1 MRSGSDVWQLR
12 SLPCVLFPLAVSV
25 TALHLSLLLRSD
37 TDRMLRVRCLECRT
51 LGMSPGDPRFIARNV
66 DSIYPVCLCSVPGL
80 PPPLWG
86 YRVTEWVVSGAILTT
101 RGDIRDQLTP
111 VCPVYTITH
120 LDPGLVTLNRLQWS
134 KDHQPQNVTRLWSLI
149 LSQLTGWMSDSR
161 RGLSLAWKLQTT
173 ASFFTTPETFPC
185 SGNILLPLVP
195 GQEDFAVKRF
205 SLKEKINRGGGKE
218 NYMILLIYEGVTK
231 SFSNLSDW
239 LRHSFQVKSSW
250 SLIDKTKQWNKNSSN
265 IFTQHLVM

>member
-1 MRSGSDVWQLR
+1 MCTLSSCCVSDCVTLVPIVTFWHWQNAASQMFRVQDTGNVTGWPPLHRSQCR
-12 SLPCVLFPLAVSV
+12 QYLPRLSV
-25 TALHLSLLLRSD
+25 QCT
-37 TDRMLRVRCLECRT
+37 
-51 LGMSPGDPRFIARNV
+51 GP
-66 DSIYPVCLCSVPGL
+66 

-173 ASFFTTPETFPC
+173 ASCFTTPETFPC